1 MAKRRKGSKHWSRGK
16 RYSAKQKEEILLD
29 AEETTV
35 LKAAEKHGCVAWSI
49 YYWRNQAHQERR
61 RKERAEGE
69 NDGKSSVE
77 ERSTP
82 SVASSEELSQ
92 EQKDRHELI
101 LATWRQQ
108 PGLGPSQ
115 IRNQIKRKG
124 YKASV
129 STVRRIMEE
138 HGYVQPKKRDP
149 KKHTGRYEAVRP
161 FQLYHL
167 DFYHFHVHRQRQ
179 CLLLMLDDFSR
190 FIPGWVLLKSEH
202 AAGVI
207 ESFEASVARYGKPE
221 AVMTDRGSAFHS
233 WKGLSRFEALLEEY
247 EVDHYLAMEA
257 AVNGK
262 VEALNASFEK
272 ELVRQVEF
280 ADLADATRRIA
291 DWVRIYNYQRTHQGL
306 GGLLV
311 PADRFHGCSEE
322 TLLRIEQGE
331 GAFLPDLLSPDGRG
345 LELFKVVSFGGQP
358 SVYLMGR
365 KLL

>member
-1 MAKRRKGSKHWSRGK
+1 MAKKEGRSKHWSRGK
-16 RYSAKQKEEILLD
+16 RYSAKQKEAILLD
-29 AEETTV
+29 AEETSV
-35 LKAAEKHGCVAWSI
+35 LKAAEKHGCVPWSI
-49 YYWRNQAHQERR
+49 YYWRNQAEDEVL
-61 RKERAEGE
+61 RKERTVREVSGE
-69 NDGKSSVE
+69 SSGDE
-77 ERSTP
+77 KLP
-82 SVASSEELSQ
+82 SCVASLEELSQ

-129 STVRRIMEE
+129 STVRRLMEE
-138 HGYVQPKKRDP
+138 HGYVQPKKRGP
-149 KKHTGRYEAVRP
+149 KKHEGRYEAVRP

-167 DFYHFHVHRQRQ
+167 DFYHFHVHRQSQ
-179 CLLLMLDDFSR
+179 CLLLILDDFSR
-190 FIPGWVLLKSEH
+190 FIAGWALLKSEH

-207 ESFEASVARYGKPE
+207 EAFEESVARYGKPE

-247 EVDHYLAMEA
+247 EVDHYLAVEA
-257 AVNGK
+257 AINGK

-280 ADLADATRRIA
+280 VDLADATRRIA
-291 DWVRIYNYQRTHQGL
+291 DWVRTYNYQRTYQGL

-331 GAFLPDLLSPDGRG
+331 GADLPDLLSPDGRG
-345 LELFKVVSFGGQP
+345 LELFKVVSHGGQP